1 MKQEDLIIDKVR
13 KALAVADLLT
23 QLLDTPILLSD
34 TLPQIGNILT
44 GYLKEIRDVIEE
56 DDVSEYTEN
65 VVALRE
71 IDSSIND
78 EIIMPIQCL
87 KCHCEFTPKNNNQ
100 YYCPFCRQ
108 QKTKLCKTCGQKF
121 TAEGREQRCDSCRQ
135 NKVKQIKAKYQNP
148 NQLDEEID
156 KWLGV
161 EEKND

>member
-65 VVALRE
+65 VVALRGN
-71 IDSSIND
+71 DTSSIND
-78 EIIMPIQCL
+78 EIIMPIQCI

-100 YYCPFCRQ
+100 YYRN
-108 QKTKLCKTCGQKF
+108 
-121 TAEGREQRCDSCRQ
+121 
-135 NKVKQIKAKYQNP
+135 NK
-148 NQLDEEID
+148 
-156 KWLGV
+156 
-161 EEKND
+161 